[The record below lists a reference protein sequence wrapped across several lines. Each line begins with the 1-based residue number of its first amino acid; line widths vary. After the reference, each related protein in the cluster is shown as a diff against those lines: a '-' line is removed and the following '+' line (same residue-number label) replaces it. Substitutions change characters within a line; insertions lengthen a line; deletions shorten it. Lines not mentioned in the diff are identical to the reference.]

1 MLSRR
6 TLLLGSTTLIA
17 ASVVLAM
24 SSQVPF
30 AGVFLV
36 ALAPTL
42 FLVGS
47 SGLVAGIV
55 PTVSVWT
62 RLSVFFAAVLVLGL
76 NTYILALIRPLSK
89 SEGAFPTTPLRLT
102 PASWV
107 HLDSNVDRI
116 AGRVYS
122 LGGPRISCQYF
133 MCIQFNGIFMPR
145 PNVQSEYW
153 KETIKEEL
161 FKKGISLSGVG
172 PPEAYLK
179 VLDTDI
185 GACRRR
191 LSVELRDA
199 EQLVVGTLTEDYRVC
214 LPGAPPD
221 GSEVGVFDYLRLSNP
236 LAHFIAKTAGSANS
250 HPMELLIK
258 RSLFVD
264 ESPFAGT
271 HVARLDIDVSSPEPA
286 EPVSDAFVLI
296 QAIRSGWDKSRCGVL
311 MERRDIERGMQLMD
325 PTYRKLRLDD
335 IPVRLM
341 RDSGGRLV
349 GYTASSSVGLF
360 CTDNAIHYLVS
371 SPLSDGRE
379 QLQVFRFDRSGLL
392 RQLIIASVDKPP
404 NEQVELD
411 LGSIVDDGTS
421 ISFALWYFN
430 PNSSVVTR
438 RQQISTPFSKSAVGS

>member
-1 MLSRR
+1 MLARR
-6 TLLLGSTTLIA
+6 PLLLLSVALIV
-17 ASVVLAM
+17 ASIVLAM
-24 SSQVPF
+24 SSRVPL

-47 SGLVAGIV
+47 SGLVAGLV
-55 PTVSVWT
+55 PALGVWA

-76 NTYILALIRPLSK
+76 NTYIVALIRPLTK
-89 SEGAFPTTPLRLT
+89 SAGTFATTPLRLT

-107 HLDSNVDRI
+107 HLDSNVERI

-122 LGGPRISCQYF
+122 LAGPNIRCQYF
-133 MCIQFNGIFMPR
+133 MCIQFDGIFMPR
-145 PNVQSEYW
+145 PDVQSEYW

-172 PPEAYLK
+172 PPAAYLK

-191 LSVELRDA
+191 LSLELRDA
-199 EQLVVGTLTEDYRVC
+199 EKLVVGALTEDYRVC

-236 LAHFIAKTAGSANS
+236 LAHFIANTAGRANGR
-250 HPMELLIK
+250 PVELLIK

-286 EPVSDAFVLI
+286 KPVSDAFVLI
-296 QAIRSGWDKSRCGVL
+296 QAIRSGWDKARCGEL

-325 PTYRKLRLDD
+325 PVYRKLRLDE

-341 RDSGGRLV
+341 RDIGGRLV
-349 GYTASSSVGLF
+349 GYTASSSVELF

-371 SPLSDGRE
+371 SPLPNGRE

-392 RQLIIASVDKPP
+392 SQLIVASVDKPP

-411 LGSIVDDGTS
+411 LESIVDDGTS

-430 PNSSVVTR
+430 PNNSLVTR
-438 RQQISTPFSKSAVGS
+438 RQQICTPVSKSSVGS